1 MKSKEEI
8 TKDYEKII
16 NFVIKKMKLGYRH
29 DEIFDI
35 GMIGFVN
42 GLNTFDESKGYT
54 IVTYLYRCIKNEICK
69 YLYLQNMPKR
79 TGEVISYNTM
89 ISEDTELLE
98 VLGYDIDYEQNYYVN
113 EMLKEIFNR
122 LSKLTKKQQLIFNH
136 LYGLNGYKE
145 MSARQIEDKYGF
157 SRQSIHQIKKR
168 VLNQLRFILQKY
180 QNEERKYDKED
191 WQI

>member
-16 NFVIKKMKLGYRH
+16 NFVIKKMGLGYRH
-29 DEIFDI
+29 DEIFDV

-42 GLNTFDESKGYT
+42 GLNNFDKSKGYAYST
-54 IVTYLYRCIKNEICK
+54 FLCNCVKNEILK

-145 MSARQIEDKYGF
+145 MNARQIEDKYGF

-191 WQI
+191 

>member
-16 NFVIKKMKLGYRH
+16 NYVIKQMKLGYRH
-29 DEIFDI
+29 DEIFDV

-42 GLNTFDESKGYT
+42 GLNNFNESKGYT
-54 IVTYLYRCIKNEICK
+54 IVNYLYHCIKNEISK
-69 YLYLQNMPKR
+69 YLYLQSMPKR
-79 TGEVISYNTM
+79 TAEVISYNTM

-98 VLGYDIDYEQNYYVN
+98 ILGYDIDYEQNLYVDD
-113 EMLKEIFNR
+113 MLKEIFNR
-122 LSKLTKKQQLIFNH
+122 LNRLTKKQRLIFNH
-136 LYGLNGYKE
+136 LYGLNHFKE
-145 MSARQIEDKYGF
+145 MNARQIEDKYGF

-191 WQI
+191 